1 MKNKKASA
9 RMSRA
14 KACFHGTTLICAQ
27 QRRVH
32 LSNPVSGIRRPV
44 QRRLLGSGCF
54 ARRTRTCTEYPLSME
69 RRMENSFPH
78 SIFDIAYLL

>member
-14 KACFHGTTLICAQ
+14 KAYFHGTTLICAQ
-27 QRRVH
+27 QHRVH
-32 LSNPVSGIRRPV
+32 LSDPVSGIRRPV

-54 ARRTRTCTEYPLSME
+54 PRRTRTCTECPLSME